1 MDDIEYFELARLI
14 RDHLLDLGLDNIAD
28 FNNYVEDEGEDR
40 LPPDGKNLIKLML
53 AAFDRYLVANAS
65 ETVQHALQIVARNI
79 DEGEPPMRAAVH
91 FGDDRMA
98 AIQGR
103 ERPAEVV
110 GLQNIVEVR
119 TALRRLEQLLL
130 EDSDPS
136 GPDGDMA

>member
-1 MDDIEYFELARLI
+1 MDDKEYFELARLI

-28 FNNYVEDEGEDR
+28 FNHYVEEEGEDR
-40 LPPDGKNLIKLML
+40 SPPNGKNLIKMML

-65 ETVQHALQIVARNI
+65 ETVQEALQIIARNI

-91 FGDDRMA
+91 FEDDMMA

-103 ERPAEVV
+103 ERPVEVV
-110 GLQNIVEVR
+110 GLQNTVEVR

-130 EDSDPS
+130 EDFDTS
-136 GPDGDMA
+136 GPDGEMA